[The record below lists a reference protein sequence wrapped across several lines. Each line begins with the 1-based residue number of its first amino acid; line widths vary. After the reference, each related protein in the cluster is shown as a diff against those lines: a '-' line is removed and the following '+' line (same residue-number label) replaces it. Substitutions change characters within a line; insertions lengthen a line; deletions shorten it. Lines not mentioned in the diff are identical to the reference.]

1 MKNNHKEDRWR
12 REERKAEK
20 EKDEVQGGGLDAVGG
35 HVVKG
40 KRKSGEERVGGC
52 KIKKKERSFKTLAL

>member
-20 EKDEVQGGGLDAVGG
+20 EKDGVGAG
-35 HVVKG
+35 DDVVKG
-40 KRKSGEERVGGC
+40 KRKSGEECG
-52 KIKKKERSFKTLAL
+52 K